1 MSHTNRRDFLRTFP
15 PAAAAF
21 TANRRIARAAS
32 SRPNVIILLTDDQGY
47 GDLSCHG
54 NPVIKTPNMDRL
66 HGESVRFTDFH
77 AAPMCTPCR
86 GQLMSGMD
94 ALHNRATSVTAGRA
108 CLRRDIPTMA
118 DVFAAGGYRTGLFG
132 KWHLGDH
139 YPYRPMDRGFR
150 EAKYFLGYGMS
161 SAPEFDN
168 DYFDG
173 RYRDNGVPKQFQGY
187 CTDFWFGQAMDWM
200 RAQHQQNQPFFCY
213 LPTNAPHGPTWVGD
227 EWSAPYRKPGVPS
240 EFFGM
245 IANVDWN
252 MGKLDKFLAESGLRD
267 NTVLVFMTDNGG
279 TGGVRLYNAGMRGN
293 KTTYYEGGHRV
304 PCFVRWPA
312 GGLRT
317 PRDVE
322 DPSGMQDLLPTMI
335 DLCSLQK
342 PPQARFDGTSLA
354 GLLKGSQ
361 KTLAD
366 RMIVVQYGQVPEK
379 WDSCVMWNKWRL
391 VKGKELYDLKTD
403 PGQKTDVAAA
413 HADVVAKMR
422 EHYEKWWAPIEPTL
436 RDFLPISLGSDKENP
451 VTLVSSD
458 WEDIYADNPNTVL
471 SAGGG
476 PRGGPWSVLV
486 ERDGDY
492 EISLYRWPPQ
502 LKLALN
508 AACPPQK
515 RTKGSLPE
523 GKAMPVA
530 GAKLA
535 VAGQELAKTTD
546 AADTAAV
553 FRVKLKGATRTT
565 LQGWFQDAK
574 GADLCGSFYANVKR
588 L

>member
-1 MSHTNRRDFLRTFP
+1 
-15 PAAAAF
+15 
-21 TANRRIARAAS
+21 
-32 SRPNVIILLTDDQGY
+32 
-47 GDLSCHG
+47 
-54 NPVIKTPNMDRL
+54 
-66 HGESVRFTDFH
+66 
-77 AAPMCTPCR
+77 
-86 GQLMSGMD
+86 
-94 ALHNRATSVTAGRA
+94 
-108 CLRRDIPTMA
+108 
-118 DVFAAGGYRTGLFG
+118 
-132 KWHLGDH
+132 
-139 YPYRPMDRGFR
+139 
-150 EAKYFLGYGMS
+150 
-161 SAPEFDN
+161 
-168 DYFDG
+168 
-173 RYRDNGVPKQFQGY
+173 
-187 CTDFWFGQAMDWM
+187 
-200 RAQHQQNQPFFCY
+200 
-213 LPTNAPHGPTWVGD
+213 
-227 EWSAPYRKPGVPS
+227 VPS

-252 MGKLDKFLAESGLRD
+252 MGKLEKFLAESGLRD

-312 GGLRT
+312 GGLHA

-322 DPSGMQDLLPTMI
+322 DPAGMQDLLPTMI

-354 GLLKGSQ
+354 GLLKRSQ

-379 WDSCVMWNKWRL
+379 WDACVMWNKWRL

-523 GKAMPVA
+523 GKAMAVA

-535 VAGQELAKTTD
+535 VAGQELSKATD
-546 AADTAAV
+546 VADTAAV
-553 FRVKLKGATRTT
+553 FRVKLKGANRTT